1 MLDEIFATKTKDEW
15 VSTFQEHDVWHTVVA
30 KVDDICARPCCWVP
44 HLLLLCLSVGLVA
57 AGDSAQAQAVGAF
70 APLPYE
76 NAEVAE
82 VIATPVKLVQAEG
95 EPLSR

>member
-1 MLDEIFATKTKDEW
+1 MAHGCGQGRRHL
-15 VSTFQEHDVWHTVVA
+15 
-30 KVDDICARPCCWVP
+30 CAA
-44 HLLLLCLSVGLVA
+44 LLLGASLALLCLSAGLLA
-57 AGDSAQAQAVGAF
+57 TGDSAQAQAVGAF

-82 VIATPVKLVQAEG
+82 VIATPVKLVQSEG